1 VAALELPLA
10 SQEGF
15 IRQVLGWREF
25 MYRVHER
32 TDGFRE
38 LPDGRPPLAERPG
51 DAGWSAWSG
60 RAWRGSAGDPDVD
73 GGACPSF
80 LEAEKPVPPG
90 LWPDR
95 PTGLGC
101 LDTVVEDVWSEAW
114 SHHISRL
121 MVIANIATLLDI
133 SPRELTDW
141 FWVAYVDAYDWV
153 VEPNVLA
160 MGTFG
165 LGTLMT
171 TKPYVSGAAYINR
184 MSDYCSDCAFDPK
197 RNCPITS
204 MYWAFLK
211 RHAQRLADNPRMRL
225 ILSSLAKR
233 SEGRIEHDRAV
244 FRWAAGVIGSGGTLD
259 PHVLPEVED
268 G

>member
-1 VAALELPLA
+1 
-10 SQEGF
+10 
-15 IRQVLGWREF
+15 
-25 MYRVHER
+25 
-32 TDGFRE
+32 
-38 LPDGRPPLAERPG
+38 
-51 DAGWSAWSG
+51 
-60 RAWRGSAGDPDVD
+60 VD